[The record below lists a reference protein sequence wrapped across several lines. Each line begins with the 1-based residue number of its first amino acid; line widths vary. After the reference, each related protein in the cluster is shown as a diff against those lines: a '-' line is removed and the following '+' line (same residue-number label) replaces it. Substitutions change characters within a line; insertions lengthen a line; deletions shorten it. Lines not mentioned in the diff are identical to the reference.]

1 MFFLLGKSTV
11 SEFYVSTWTRPTEHT
26 ERSETSAH
34 KTHTPGNHPKERMQQ
49 GLIVLEVILNWHR
62 SEGVLCRT
70 RRRRVIGR
78 RGLRGGDGGNQKK
91 QKS

>member
-1 MFFLLGKSTV
+1 
-11 SEFYVSTWTRPTEHT
+11 
-26 ERSETSAH
+26 
-34 KTHTPGNHPKERMQQ
+34 MQQ